1 MTAEEKSS
9 FLKGILVRLKRS
21 HSFFENHGCLIELG
35 ERICVAT
42 VLGEA
47 ILGLDGV
54 AISSDAFFPFR
65 DSIDH
70 ATRSGQLATLCLWL
84 WWQHSAEVGREV
96 RGPTWWFSGRCR
108 GD

>member
-9 FLKGILVRLKRS
+9 FLKGILVRLNSS
-21 HSFFENHGCLIELG
+21 HRFFENHGCLIELG

-42 VLGEA
+42 VGEA

-70 ATRSGQLATLCLWL
+70 ATRSGQLATGCVFGGGS
-84 WWQHSAEVGREV
+84 HVAEVGREV
-96 RGPTWWFSGRCR
+96 RGPAWWFSGRCR